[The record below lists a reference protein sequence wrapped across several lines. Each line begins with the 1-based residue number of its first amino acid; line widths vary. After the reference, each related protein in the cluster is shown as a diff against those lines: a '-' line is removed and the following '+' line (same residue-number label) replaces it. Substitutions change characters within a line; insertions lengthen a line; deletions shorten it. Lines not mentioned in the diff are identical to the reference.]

1 MTYEATVDLGPLKDM
16 KVRFD
21 WEAGYPADAHYR
33 AAADDL
39 WITEIEIRGQWIDS
53 DRLSGMEDWI
63 KVAEQTLLEK
73 RIQEL
78 HEDRAEEQ
86 YDRQQ
91 EKLWGYP

>member
-1 MTYEATVDLGPLKDM
+1 
-16 KVRFD
+16 
-21 WEAGYPADAHYR
+21 
-33 AAADDL
+33 
-39 WITEIEIRGQWIDS
+39 
-53 DRLSGMEDWI
+53 MEDWI

-73 RIQEL
+73 RIQSL